1 MLVKTASEKWNHSA
15 WVGVTQ
21 DNILVKPLTGYNEGM
36 AENIARAN
44 PWRLLGTRNVS
55 LPVPLAL
62 FRPSDLSFHIC
73 VKSDAKA
80 TCRTCCIARDLLHY
94 QYIILVTVV
103 NRFPRMSLECFVR
116 LLECCENAMGWCCY
130 FVQKLS
136 WKSHTICIQHLA
148 FPGVHSFPI
157 NFVRVPLAVITS
169 QFIKAGRADALGGA
183 THWASF

>member
-1 MLVKTASEKWNHSA
+1 ME
-15 WVGVTQ
+15 
-21 DNILVKPLTGYNEGM
+21 
-36 AENIARAN
+36 ENIARAN

-80 TCRTCCIARDLLHY
+80 TCRTCCIAGDLLHY
-94 QYIILVTVV
+94 QFILV
-103 NRFPRMSLECFVR
+103 MSLECFVR
-116 LLECCENAMGWCCY
+116 LLERCENAMGWCCY

-157 NFVRVPLAVITS
+157 NFVRAPLAVITS
-169 QFIKAGRADALGGA
+169 QFVKAGRADALGGA
-183 THWASF
+183 THWDSF